1 LGEESNFST
10 RVIRE
15 EGLRGLPTV
24 DTLVI
29 SETARVE
36 TAGTLVKS
44 SSVKYITIID
54 VPGRPR
60 I

>member
-1 LGEESNFST
+1 
-10 RVIRE
+10 
-15 EGLRGLPTV
+15 V